1 MGRTRSNQN
10 LVLNV
15 DDILNLVLNVDDI
28 LNLVLNVDDILFDSG
43 NQSISTSA
51 AIVEKRKEINYGTGK
66 TDTDVKLAG
75 LILRIVASS
84 WTHSKNSS

>member
-1 MGRTRSNQN
+1 MNSVLNVDDILS

-15 DDILNLVLNVDDI
+15 DDILNLVFNVDDM
-28 LNLVLNVDDILFDSG
+28 LFDGG
-43 NQSISTSA
+43 NQIISTSA

-75 LILRIVASS
+75 LILRIVDSS
-84 WTHSKNSS
+84 WTHYKNSN